1 MPAPPTGSDRR
12 PTLDQAGVSVT
23 LAIPCLN
30 EAAHIRSCL
39 ETVLAQDY
47 GAGLLEIIVAD
58 GGSTDG
64 TPAIL
69 RSVASAHPEV
79 RVIANPG
86 RIQAAGMNEILRVAR
101 GDVIVRMD
109 VHCSYSSNYVSE
121 CVGVLE
127 RTGADC
133 VGGAQRARPT
143 TPFQEALC
151 AALTSWLAVGGARY
165 RSDMAEGFVDTVFLG
180 AYRRRV
186 FETVGL
192 YDPAAATNED
202 AELNQRLLAAGGRIY
217 LSRSIEVHYYP
228 RESFRALANQYFRYG
243 QGRARTLLKHKR
255 LWTLRPALPF
265 LALLCFMALLAV
277 RTLRPIALWG
287 AATYVAA
294 CGIEALRASGAAS
307 FRQWATIL
315 LVFPT
320 LHLAHAAG
328 FAVGLLRYL
337 ARPDWGRVDRLEP
350 RTPVR
355 HREAT

>member
-1 MPAPPTGSDRR
+1 MA
-12 PTLDQAGVSVT
+12 ASVT
-23 LAIPCLN
+23 IAIPCLN
-30 EAAHIRSCL
+30 EVAHIRSCL

-47 GAGLLEIIVAD
+47 RAGLLEIIVAD

-64 TPAIL
+64 TLAIL
-69 RSVASAHPEV
+69 RSMVDAHPDL
-79 RVIANPG
+79 RVIANPR
-86 RIQAAGMNEILRVAR
+86 RIQATGMNEILRVAR

-109 VHCSYSSNYVSE
+109 VHCSYSSNYVRE

-151 AALTSWLAVGGARY
+151 AALNSWLAVGGARY

-192 YDPAAATNED
+192 YDPGAATNED

-217 LSRSIEVHYYP
+217 LSRSIEVYYYP
-228 RESFRALANQYFRYG
+228 RESFRALARQYFRYG
-243 QGRARTLLKHKR
+243 RGRARTLLKHKR
-255 LWTLRPALPF
+255 LSTLRPALPF
-265 LALLCFMALLAV
+265 LALACFAMLLTIG
-277 RTLRPIALWG
+277 TLRPIAFW
-287 AATYVAA
+287 AAAIYVAA
-294 CGIEALRASGAAS
+294 CAFEAFRVSGAAS
-307 FRQWATIL
+307 SHRWATIL

-337 ARPDWGRVDRLEP
+337 ARRDWGRVDRLEP
-350 RTPVR
+350 RTAAGNRV
-355 HREAT
+355 AT